1 VRNFQF
7 DLPRKKHECLADL
20 GVFPRPPAFN
30 KEKKLINLI
39 REMGMYLIISEECFT
54 VELKNLSNR

>member
-1 VRNFQF
+1 MNALQTWESFPGLQP
-7 DLPRKKHECLADL
+7 LIRK
-20 GVFPRPPAFN
+20 
-30 KEKKLINLI
+30 KKLINLI